1 MATASEA
8 DIPAERTLRDKLKG
22 ALLTPIRAM
31 RWRYLPLLMIYYAYG
46 ALGLVAIAEA
56 FWIKDELTFTPA
68 ELAAIAV
75 WLTLP
80 WTIKMVFG
88 QLADSVP
95 IFGSQ
100 RRVYVFIGASLV
112 ASGMIILAGAAGGW
126 ITLASKNALYVTAQL
141 LIVVGVVLQDVI
153 ADAMTTEVVDR
164 VRPDGSP
171 RPEAEVQ
178 RELGLVQVLGRLALW
193 SGILSVAGLSG
204 WLAQIYSY
212 ETVFLLGLA
221 VPATSLTGAM
231 LVRLD
236 GAAPKPIDWRILGGG
251 IVFGAV
257 VLAIGLSGLPLGQ
270 ELVFIISLTV
280 IALMLARIAEGLD
293 EVHRKRIFY
302 AALVIFLFRASPGVG
317 EGYRWFTIDVLGFD
331 EAFYGTLAQIGAGL
345 SLAGAWLFSDIITR
359 QPIAKVL
366 LWLTVI
372 GTVLSLPTI
381 ALALRWDEWTMATF
395 GFGARTIALVDTTV
409 TSPFAELSMIPALTL
424 VAINAPVGAAR
435 HLVRADGLADE
446 RGAGGGAAPDQI
458 SQSAVRGRSR
468 LLRGPRGAHHCR
480 GDDRLHRAG
489 RRHSRVRQARDLI
502 VRGVRPK
509 RAGKLGNRNQNYAGY
524 SNVPAQGRLETLP
537 TRLGLA
543 SGRHRRRNGSSRKP
557 VCE

>member
-1 MATASEA
+1 MTAAS
-8 DIPAERTLRDKLKG
+8 PAHSDERRRLRDKLKA

-31 RWRYLPLLMIYYAYG
+31 RLRYLPLLMIYYAYG

-56 FWIKDELTFTPA
+56 FWIKQALTFTPA

-95 IFGSQ
+95 IMGSQ
-100 RRVYVFIGASLV
+100 RRAYVSIGASLV
-112 ASGMIILAGAAGGW
+112 ASGLIILAGAAGGW

-141 LIVVGVVLQDVI
+141 MIVIGVVLQDVI
-153 ADAMTTEVVDR
+153 ADAMTTEVVER

-171 RPEAEVQ
+171 KPKAEVE

-221 VPATSLTGAM
+221 VPAVSLTGAM

-236 GAAPKPIDWRILGGG
+236 GTAPKPIDWRILGGG
-251 IVFGAV
+251 LAFGAV

-270 ELVFIISLTV
+270 ELIFVISLAV
-280 IALMLARIAEGLD
+280 IALMLARIGEDLD

-302 AALVIFLFRASPGVG
+302 AALVIFLYRASPGVG

-331 EAFYGTLAQIGAGL
+331 EGFYGTLAQIGAGL
-345 SLAGAWLFSDIITR
+345 SLAGAWLFSDVITR

-366 LWLTVI
+366 LWLTII

-381 ALALRWDEWTMATF
+381 ALALRWDQWTMEVF
-395 GFGARTIALVDTTV
+395 GFGARTIAFVDTTV

-424 VAINAPVGAAR
+424 VAINAP
-435 HLVRADGLADE
+435 
-446 RGAGGGAAPDQI
+446 
-458 SQSAVRGRSR
+458 
-468 LLRGPRGAHHCR
+468 
-480 GDDRLHRAG
+480 AG
-489 RRHSRVRQARDLI
+489 RRATWFALMASLMNVALVAGALQTKYLNVLFEVGRGAYANLPVLTIAAVTIGFI
-502 VRGVRPK
+502 VPVAGILAFGK
-509 RAGKLGNRNQNYAGY
+509 RA
-524 SNVPAQGRLETLP
+524 T
-537 TRLGLA
+537 
-543 SGRHRRRNGSSRKP
+543 
-557 VCE
+557 

>member
-1 MATASEA
+1 M
-8 DIPAERTLRDKLKG
+8 PAESPANSTDIERTPLDKLKA
-22 ALLTPIRAM
+22 ALVTPIRAM

-56 FWIKDELTFTPA
+56 FWIKDALSFTPA

-100 RRVYVFIGASLV
+100 RRAYVLIGASLV
-112 ASGMIILAGAAGGW
+112 ATGLIILAGAAGGW

-141 LIVVGVVLQDVI
+141 LIVIGIVLQDVI

-164 VRPDGSP
+164 VRADGSP

-212 ETVFLLGLA
+212 ETVFLFGLA

-236 GAAPKPIDWRILGGG
+236 GTAPKPIDWRILCGGLL
-251 IVFGAV
+251 FGAA
-257 VLAIGLSGLPLGQ
+257 VLAIGLGGVPFGQ
-270 ELVFIISLTV
+270 ELVFVISLTV
-280 IALMLARIAEGLD
+280 IALMLFRIAEDVD

-331 EAFYGTLAQIGAGL
+331 EGFYGTLAQIGAGL
-345 SLAGAWLFSDIITR
+345 SLAGAWLFSDVITR
-359 QPIAKVL
+359 KPIPQVL
-366 LWLTVI
+366 LWLTIV
-372 GTVLSLPTI
+372 GTVLSLPSI
-381 ALALRWDEWTMATF
+381 GLALRLDQWTEMTF
-395 GFGARTIALVDTTV
+395 GFGARTIAFIDTTV
-409 TSPFAELSMIPALTL
+409 TAPFAELSMIPALTL
-424 VAINAPVGAAR
+424 VAINAP
-435 HLVRADGLADE
+435 
-446 RGAGGGAAPDQI
+446 
-458 SQSAVRGRSR
+458 S
-468 LLRGPRGAHHCR
+468 
-480 GDDRLHRAG
+480 G
-489 RRHSRVRQARDLI
+489 RRATWFALMASLMNVALVAGQLQTKYLNLLFEVD
-502 VRGVRPK
+502 RGSYVNLAALTIAAVTIGFVVPVAGILAFGR
-509 RAGKLGNRNQNYAGY
+509 RA
-524 SNVPAQGRLETLP
+524 T
-537 TRLGLA
+537 
-543 SGRHRRRNGSSRKP
+543 
-557 VCE
+557 

>member
-1 MATASEA
+1 M
-8 DIPAERTLRDKLKG
+8 PAESPANSTDIERTPLDKLKA
-22 ALLTPIRAM
+22 ALVTPIRAM

-56 FWIKDELTFTPA
+56 FWIKDALSFTPA

-100 RRVYVFIGASLV
+100 RRAYVLIGASLV
-112 ASGMIILAGAAGGW
+112 ATGLIILAGAAGGW

-141 LIVVGVVLQDVI
+141 LIVIGIVLQDVI

-164 VRPDGSP
+164 VRADGSP

-212 ETVFLLGLA
+212 ETVFLFGLA

-236 GAAPKPIDWRILGGG
+236 GTAPKPIDWRILGGG
-251 IVFGAV
+251 LLFGAA
-257 VLAIGLSGLPLGQ
+257 VLAIGLGGVPFGQ
-270 ELVFIISLTV
+270 ELVFVISLTV
-280 IALMLARIAEGLD
+280 ITLMLFRIAEDVD

-331 EAFYGTLAQIGAGL
+331 EGFYGTLAQIGAGL
-345 SLAGAWLFSDIITR
+345 SLAGAWLFSDVITR
-359 QPIAKVL
+359 KPIPQVL
-366 LWLTVI
+366 LWLTIV
-372 GTVLSLPTI
+372 GTVLSLPSI
-381 ALALRWDEWTMATF
+381 GLALRLDQWTEMTF
-395 GFGARTIALVDTTV
+395 GFGARTIAFIDTTV
-409 TSPFAELSMIPALTL
+409 TAPFAELSMIPALTL
-424 VAINAPVGAAR
+424 VAINAP
-435 HLVRADGLADE
+435 
-446 RGAGGGAAPDQI
+446 
-458 SQSAVRGRSR
+458 S
-468 LLRGPRGAHHCR
+468 
-480 GDDRLHRAG
+480 G
-489 RRHSRVRQARDLI
+489 RRATWFALMASLMNVALVAGQLQTKYLNLLFEVD
-502 VRGVRPK
+502 RGSYVNLAALTIAAVTIGFVVPVAGIIAFGR
-509 RAGKLGNRNQNYAGY
+509 RA
-524 SNVPAQGRLETLP
+524 T
-537 TRLGLA
+537 
-543 SGRHRRRNGSSRKP
+543 
-557 VCE
+557 

>member
-1 MATASEA
+1 MATAASA
-8 DIPAERTLRDKLKG
+8 DLPEGRMLRDKLKA

-31 RWRYLPLLMIYYAYG
+31 RLRYLPLLMIYYAYG

-56 FWIKDELTFTPA
+56 FWIKQALTFTPA

-95 IFGSQ
+95 IMGSQ
-100 RRVYVFIGASLV
+100 RRAYVSIGASLV
-112 ASGMIILAGAAGGW
+112 ASGLIILAGAAGGW

-141 LIVVGVVLQDVI
+141 MIVIGVVLQDVI
-153 ADAMTTEVVDR
+153 ADAMTTEVVER

-171 RPEAEVQ
+171 KPKAEVE

-221 VPATSLTGAM
+221 VPAVSLTGAM

-236 GAAPKPIDWRILGGG
+236 GTAPKPIDWRILGGG
-251 IVFGAV
+251 LAFGAV

-270 ELVFIISLTV
+270 ELIFVISLAV
-280 IALMLARIAEGLD
+280 IALMLARIGADLD

-302 AALVIFLFRASPGVG
+302 AALVIFLYRASPGVG

-331 EAFYGTLAQIGAGL
+331 EGFYGTLAQIGAGL
-345 SLAGAWLFSDIITR
+345 SLAGAWLFSDVITR

-366 LWLTVI
+366 LWLTII

-381 ALALRWDEWTMATF
+381 ALALRWDQWTMEVF
-395 GFGARTIALVDTTV
+395 GFGARTIAFVDTTV

-424 VAINAPVGAAR
+424 VAINAP
-435 HLVRADGLADE
+435 
-446 RGAGGGAAPDQI
+446 
-458 SQSAVRGRSR
+458 
-468 LLRGPRGAHHCR
+468 
-480 GDDRLHRAG
+480 AG
-489 RRHSRVRQARDLI
+489 RRATWFALMASLMNVALVAGALQTKYLNVLFEVGRGAYANLPVLTIAAVTIGFI
-502 VRGVRPK
+502 VPVAGILAFGK
-509 RAGKLGNRNQNYAGY
+509 RA
-524 SNVPAQGRLETLP
+524 T
-537 TRLGLA
+537 
-543 SGRHRRRNGSSRKP
+543 
-557 VCE
+557 

>member
-1 MATASEA
+1 MATAASA
-8 DIPAERTLRDKLKG
+8 DLLEGRMLRDKLKA

-31 RWRYLPLLMIYYAYG
+31 RLRYLPLLMIYYAYG

-56 FWIKDELTFTPA
+56 FWIKQALTFTPA

-95 IFGSQ
+95 IMGSQ
-100 RRVYVFIGASLV
+100 RRAYVSIGASLV
-112 ASGMIILAGAAGGW
+112 ASGLIILAGAAGGW

-141 LIVVGVVLQDVI
+141 MIVIGVVLQDVI
-153 ADAMTTEVVDR
+153 ADAMTTEVVER

-171 RPEAEVQ
+171 KPKAEVE

-221 VPATSLTGAM
+221 VPAVSLTGAM

-236 GAAPKPIDWRILGGG
+236 GTAPKPIDWRILGGG
-251 IVFGAV
+251 LAFGAV

-270 ELVFIISLTV
+270 ELIFVISLAV
-280 IALMLARIAEGLD
+280 IALMLARIGADLD

-302 AALVIFLFRASPGVG
+302 AALVIFLYRASPGVG

-331 EAFYGTLAQIGAGL
+331 EGFYGTLAQIGAGL
-345 SLAGAWLFSDIITR
+345 SLAGAWLFSDVITR

-381 ALALRWDEWTMATF
+381 ALALRWDLWTMEMF
-395 GFGARTIALVDTTV
+395 GFGARTIAFVDTTV

-424 VAINAPVGAAR
+424 VAINAP
-435 HLVRADGLADE
+435 
-446 RGAGGGAAPDQI
+446 
-458 SQSAVRGRSR
+458 
-468 LLRGPRGAHHCR
+468 
-480 GDDRLHRAG
+480 AG
-489 RRHSRVRQARDLI
+489 RRATWFALMASLMNVALVAGALQTKYLNVLFEVGRGAYANLPVLTIAAVTIGFI
-502 VRGVRPK
+502 VPVAGILAFGK
-509 RAGKLGNRNQNYAGY
+509 RA
-524 SNVPAQGRLETLP
+524 T
-537 TRLGLA
+537 
-543 SGRHRRRNGSSRKP
+543 
-557 VCE
+557 